1 MTLSDAGERG
11 MHRPN
16 RRFRAITE
24 NVMII
29 GAGHP
34 DAVSF
39 NDVGSPDGRHTAGL
53 KVHINAQVVR
63 VEDLNWYYKL
73 LQLCPDI
80 QGELKSK
87 VVSAR
92 LDELPFMTKAEIW
105 TTLGKV
111 FIHVV
116 DPRPY
121 KSDVDSLL
129 RTVMKRE
136 DAPEYLRSSA
146 SQGYVWAQS
155 LQQKTQ
161 MFAAESI
168 LGDSVAARA
177 HRTAHAFGQDVF
189 MMPFERFEPP
199 ELVTIQDFKCDP
211 KGVVRKVTE
220 WSAKAAA
227 AFHGS
232 MDALDTFGG
241 EDAMYRF
248 NAGQQIRRKMLRPL
262 MDLHAFDKG
271 DEQQMR
277 VLEDVR
283 GKLIESMTDPN
294 DVFSRKQRFKPV
306 PKYAEFDSK
315 ETLFGQAADLAAGI
329 ASTHFQRE
337 GIAGLVSRFEHVTY
351 NGKRTGEA
359 DIARISHELG
369 RR

>member
-1 MTLSDAGERG
+1 
-11 MHRPN
+11 
-16 RRFRAITE
+16 
-24 NVMII
+24 MII

-39 NDVGSPDGRHTAGL
+39 NDVGSPDGRHTSGL
-53 KVHINAQVVR
+53 KVHIDAQVVR

-80 QGELKSK
+80 PGELKSK

-92 LDELPFMTKAEIW
+92 FDELPFMSRAEIW

-111 FIHVV
+111 LIHIV

-129 RTVMKRE
+129 RTAMKRE
-136 DAPEYLRSSA
+136 DAPEYLRRSA
-146 SQGYVWAQS
+146 SEGDVWAQS
-155 LQQKTQ
+155 LQQRTQ

-168 LGDSVAARA
+168 LDDSVAART
-177 HRTAHAFGQDVF
+177 HRTAHAFDQDAFV
-189 MMPFERFEPP
+189 MPFDRVEPP

-211 KGVVRKVTE
+211 KGLVRKVTE

-227 AFHGS
+227 FHGA
-232 MDALDTFGG
+232 MDALDTFEAEG
-241 EDAMYRF
+241 ALYRF
-248 NAGQQIRRKMLRPL
+248 NASQEIRRKMLRPL
-262 MDLHAFDKG
+262 MDLHAFDEG
-271 DEQQMR
+271 DKQQMR

-294 DVFSRKQRFKPV
+294 DLFSRMQSFKPV
-306 PKYAEFDSK
+306 PQYAEFDSK

-329 ASTHFQRE
+329 ASNHFQLE

-351 NGKRTGEA
+351 NGKRAGEA
-359 DIARISHELG
+359 DIARITHELG

>member
-1 MTLSDAGERG
+1 ML
-11 MHRPN
+11 
-16 RRFRAITE
+16 
-24 NVMII
+24 I
-29 GAGHP
+29 GSGHS

-39 NDVGSPDGRHTAGL
+39 NDVGSPDGRLTSGL

-63 VEDLNWYYKL
+63 TEDLNWYYKL

-80 QGELKSK
+80 PGELKSA

-92 LDELPFMTKAEIW
+92 FDGLPFMTKAEIW

-129 RTVMKRE
+129 RTAMKRE
-136 DAPEYLRSSA
+136 DAPEYVRNSA
-146 SQGYVWAQS
+146 SEGYVWAQS
-155 LQQKTQ
+155 LQQTTQ
-161 MFAAESI
+161 IFAAESI

-177 HRTAHAFGQDVF
+177 HRTAHAFGEDAF
-189 MMPFERFEPP
+189 MMPFERIQPP
-199 ELVTIQDFKCDP
+199 ELVTVQDFKCDP
-211 KGVVRKVTE
+211 KGVVKKVTE

-232 MDALDTFGG
+232 MDALDTFGAQH
-241 EDAMYRF
+241 AMYRF
-248 NAGQQIRRKMLRPL
+248 NAGQHIRSKMLRPL

-271 DEQQMR
+271 DVQQMR

-294 DVFSRKQRFKPV
+294 DVFSRMRRYTPV
-306 PKYAEFDSK
+306 PKYTEFDSK
-315 ETLFGQAADLAAGI
+315 ETLFGQAADIAAGI

-351 NGKRTGEA
+351 NGRRTGIS
-359 DIARISHELG
+359 DIAKITHELG

>member
-1 MTLSDAGERG
+1 
-11 MHRPN
+11 
-16 RRFRAITE
+16 
-24 NVMII
+24 MII
-29 GAGHP
+29 GGGHP
-34 DAVSF
+34 GAVSF
-39 NDVGSPDGRHTAGL
+39 NDVGSPDGRHTSGL

-73 LQLCPDI
+73 LQRSPDI
-80 QGELKSK
+80 PGELKSQ
-87 VVSAR
+87 VVSAKF
-92 LDELPFMTKAEIW
+92 DDLPFLTKTEIW
-105 TTLGKV
+105 VTLGKV

-121 KSDVDSLL
+121 KSDIDSLL
-129 RTVMKRE
+129 RTVMKRD
-136 DAPEYLRSSA
+136 DAPEYLRRSA
-146 SQGYVWAQS
+146 SEGYDWAQS
-155 LQQKTQ
+155 LQQRTQ
-161 MFAAESI
+161 MFAADSI
-168 LGDSVAARA
+168 LSDSVAARA
-177 HRTAHAFGQDVF
+177 HRTAYAFGEDVF
-189 MMPFERFEPP
+189 MMPFERIEPP
-199 ELVTIQDFKCDP
+199 RLVTVQDFQCDP
-211 KGVVRKVTE
+211 KGVIRKVTE

-227 AFHGS
+227 AFHAS
-232 MDALDTFGG
+232 MDALDTLEA
-241 EDAMYRF
+241 EDATYRF

-294 DVFSRKQRFKPV
+294 DVFSRMQLFKPL

-337 GIAGLVSRFEHVTY
+337 GIAGLVNRFEHVTY

-359 DIARISHELG
+359 DVAKITHEL
-369 RR
+369 RRG

>member
-1 MTLSDAGERG
+1 
-11 MHRPN
+11 
-16 RRFRAITE
+16 
-24 NVMII
+24 MII

-80 QGELKSK
+80 HGELKSK
-87 VVSAR
+87 IVSAR
-92 LDELPFMTKAEIW
+92 FDDLAFMTKTEIW
-105 TTLGKV
+105 KTLGKV

-121 KSDVDSLL
+121 KSRVNSFL

-146 SQGYVWAQS
+146 SEGYAWAQN
-155 LQQKTQ
+155 LQQGTQ
-161 MFAAESI
+161 MFAADLI

-177 HRTAHAFGQDVF
+177 HRTAHTFGQDAF
-189 MMPFERFEPP
+189 MMPFERVEPP
-199 ELVTIQDFKCDP
+199 DLVTIQDFKCDP

-232 MDALDTFGG
+232 MDALDTFGV

-248 NAGQQIRRKMLRPL
+248 NVGQHFRRKMLRPL
-262 MDLHAFDKG
+262 MDLHAFDRG

-277 VLEDVR
+277 VLEEVR
-283 GKLIESMTDPN
+283 GKLIKSMTDPN
-294 DVFSRKQRFKPV
+294 DFFSRMLRFNLLL
-306 PKYAEFDSK
+306 KYPEFDSK
-315 ETLFGQAADLAAGI
+315 ETLFGQAADFAAGI

-337 GIAGLVSRFEHVTY
+337 GIAGLVSRFEHVTW
-351 NGKRTGEA
+351 NGKRTGEV
-359 DIARISHELG
+359 DIASITHELG